1 MCKTAFALQDSWVLY
16 CGNQF
21 FFSFNR
27 IYFSNLFLLFH
38 VYHFGHILFHLRFWV
53 SVFSGCLNSHL
64 MSGCEGSE
72 HMAAHGALLSE
83 SLLWNGVITWY
94 LPAWNLK
101 ESVFS
106 KTHLQ
111 LWHCHFKVVIERK
124 HVSGENCCFSSV
136 STIFSAQ
143 SKPSVE
149 FWVTK
154 QVPPGGDLLPSTWFN

>member
-1 MCKTAFALQDSWVLY
+1 MCKRAFALQDSPVSY

-21 FFSFNR
+21 FLPLIDFIFQIYLFNFVLIILATSF
-27 IYFSNLFLLFH
+27 FMWDSECLFFQALSIPLS
-38 VYHFGHILFHLRFWV
+38 WV
-53 SVFSGCLNSHL
+53 GVKGLSPRQPC
-64 MSGCEGSE
+64 
-72 HMAAHGALLSE
+72 GALLLE
-83 SLLWNGVITWY
+83 SWVWNGAIAWY

-101 ESVFS
+101 ESIFS

-111 LWHCHFKVVIERK
+111 PWHCHFKVCIKRK

-136 STIFSAQ
+136 STIFNAQ

-154 QVPPGGDLLPSTWFN
+154 QVPPGSDLLPSTWFN